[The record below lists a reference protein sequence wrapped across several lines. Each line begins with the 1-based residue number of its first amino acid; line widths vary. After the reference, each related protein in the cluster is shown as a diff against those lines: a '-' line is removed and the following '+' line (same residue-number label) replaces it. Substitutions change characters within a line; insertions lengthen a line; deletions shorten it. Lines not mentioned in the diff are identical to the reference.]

1 MKNLHPVHCRMALVG
16 LLGTMLLLG
25 ACATT
30 DTVAPTA
37 QLAAASAAIAAA
49 EGAGA
54 LNSAPVE
61 LFAAR
66 EKLGKAEAAVL
77 VEQFTQARLLA
88 EQSEVD
94 AVLAERMSRAAK
106 ARIAAEE
113 LARSNEVLRSEARR
127 RSPRP

>member
-1 MKNLHPVHCRMALVG
+1 MKNSFPVHRRLALAG

-37 QLAAASAAIAAA
+37 QLATASAAIAAA

-54 LNSAPVE
+54 MNAAPVE

-66 EKLGKAEAAVL
+66 EKLGKAEAAARE
-77 VEQFTQARLLA
+77 EQFTQARFLA
-88 EQSEVD
+88 EQAEAD

-113 LARSNEVLRSEARR
+113 LARSNEVLRSEAQR
-127 RSPRP
+127 RSP